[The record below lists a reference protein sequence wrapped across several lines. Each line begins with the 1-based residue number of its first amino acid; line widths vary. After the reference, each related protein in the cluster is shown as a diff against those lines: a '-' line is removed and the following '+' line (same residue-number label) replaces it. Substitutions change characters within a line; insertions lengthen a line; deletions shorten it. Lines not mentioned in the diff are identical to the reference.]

1 MKGGAD
7 HIDSGEPLR
16 DFNGQVMTLT
26 AEEDETGGGAGWF
39 ARRQSAD

>member
-16 DFNGQVMTLT
+16 DFNGQVMILT
-26 AEEDETGGGAGWF
+26 VEED
-39 ARRQSAD
+39 